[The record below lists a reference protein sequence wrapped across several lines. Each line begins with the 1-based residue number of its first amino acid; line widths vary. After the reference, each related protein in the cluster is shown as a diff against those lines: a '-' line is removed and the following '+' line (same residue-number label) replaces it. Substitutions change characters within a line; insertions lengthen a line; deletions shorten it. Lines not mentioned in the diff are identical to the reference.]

1 MEKNVLRSDV
11 TREKLLTASLDVFGR
26 YGFDGASTRK
36 LADSAGVNL
45 QAIPYYF
52 GSKEGLYVATAE
64 YLTSII
70 GEHVGEVRQKI
81 GARLVEL
88 DSRGEPLAETEA
100 RNFLTEIVQTMVVLF
115 VSRQS
120 ESWAR
125 FLIRE
130 QMEPTEA
137 FARVYEGVMRPMI
150 EIGRRLI
157 GAIIREDPG
166 SEHVKLRTLSFVGSL
181 LVFRMAHAAVL
192 AQMEWEVIGQEQVEI
207 VRSLA
212 AELVAVLGPLEGHAA

>member
-1 MEKNVLRSDV
+1 MLRSDV

-70 GEHVGEVRQKI
+70 GEHVGELRQKI

>member
-1 MEKNVLRSDV
+1 MTKNMLRSDV
-11 TREKLLTASLDVFGR
+11 TREKLLAASLDVFGR

-70 GEHVGEVRQKI
+70 GEHVGELRQKI